1 MIIYKAM
8 PFDQTPQRAHSV
20 HVGDEIAVGYRY
32 RFRYMVSICI
42 QMTGM
47 YVLVFLKSIVGK
59 IGSTSCTGG
68 L

>member
-1 MIIYKAM
+1 MLFRISLKVCRNRI
-8 PFDQTPQRAHSV
+8 P
-20 HVGDEIAVGYRY
+20 VGFFWHFLCDEIAVGY

-42 QMTGM
+42 QITGM